1 MNRLQL
7 ALFIIALLAGGGAFM
22 LMKSRP
28 TPQVVA
34 PVAAPPPP
42 ATEQVLVATRD
53 LSFGTQIGD
62 ADMAWADWPKQMITG
77 DALLHSA
84 APNARDE
91 MKTAYVRAPIA
102 KGEPIRRDR
111 LAKGGLMSTMLT
123 PGHRAVAIDVTLS
136 NTAGGFILPNDRVD
150 VMRTYRNS
158 ESTQEAGHDV
168 FSTEVVLP
176 NIRVLA
182 IGSTTEKKGSESTV
196 TGSTA
201 TLELTPHQTEI
212 VLMAQKSGQLSL
224 ALRAI
229 SDVRK
234 PDAKADAE
242 EDQQDSADVTIV
254 RRGVVSTLRAR

>member
-7 ALFIIALLAGGGAFM
+7 VFVLIALIAGGGAYM

-28 TPQVVA
+28 KPQVVA
-34 PVAAPPPP
+34 PVVAPAPPV
-42 ATEQVLVATRD
+42 TEQVLVATHD
-53 LSFGTQIGD
+53 LIFGAQIGD
-62 ADMAWADWPKQMITG
+62 GDLAWADLPKQSIPG
-77 DALLHSA
+77 DALLRSM
-84 APNARDE
+84 APNVREE
-91 MKTAYVRAPIA
+91 MKAAYVRTPIA

-111 LAKGGLMSTMLT
+111 LAKAGLMSTMLT
-123 PGHRAVAIDVTLS
+123 PGHRAVAIDVTLN

-182 IGSTTEKKGSESTV
+182 IGTATERKGAESTA
-196 TGSTA
+196 TGPTA
-201 TLELTPHQTEI
+201 TLELTPHQTEV

-224 ALRAI
+224 ALRPS
-229 SDVRK
+229 SDTRK
-234 PDAKADAE
+234 PGAKANAT
-242 EDQQDSADVTIV
+242 EDQQDSADLTIV

>member
-1 MNRLQL
+1 MNRLQVI
-7 ALFIIALLAGGGAFM
+7 FVIIALVAGGGAFM

-28 TPQVVA
+28 APQIA
-34 PVAAPPPP
+34 QPVAAPPPP
-42 ATEQVLVATRD
+42 PTTEQVLVATRD
-53 LSFGTQIGD
+53 LPYGAQIGD
-62 ADMAWADWPKQMITG
+62 ADTVWADWPKQLITG
-77 DALLHSA
+77 DALIRSA

-111 LAKGGLMSTMLT
+111 VVKGGLMSTMLT
-123 PGHRAVAIDVTLS
+123 AGHRAVAVDVTLS
-136 NTAGGFILPNDRVD
+136 NTAGGFIMPYDRVD

-182 IGSTTEKKGSESTV
+182 IGSTIEKKGSDSTV

-201 TLELTPHQTEI
+201 TLELTPHQTEV
-212 VLMAQKSGQLSL
+212 VLMAQKSGQISL
-224 ALRAI
+224 ALRPI
-229 SDVRK
+229 SDARR
-234 PDAKADAE
+234 PGAT
-242 EDQQDSADVTIV
+242 EDQQDSTDLMIV